1 MKKRFAGLLCLFVLV
16 LQTAVFAHGRPSE
29 VNEKV
34 IRAFHDA
41 FPMAEKVDWREK
53 ENSYVVYFTE
63 DAVRSQIEYD
73 LDGNFLSAVRYYQNP
88 CLLPLHLSWQLHK
101 KFGDKTVYG
110 VTETTSQSKTL
121 YYVKLEGQNDW
132 VTVRGNAD
140 GNLKVVEK
148 LDKLQ

>member
-1 MKKRFAGLLCLFVLV
+1 MKKRFAGLLCLLV
-16 LQTAVFAHGRPSE
+16 LLMQTTVFAHGRPSE

-63 DAVRSQIEYD
+63 DAIRSQIEFD

-101 KFGDKTVYG
+101 KFGDRTVYG
-110 VTETTSQSKTL
+110 ITETTSQSKTL
-121 YYVKLEGQNDW
+121 YYVKLEGPNDW
-132 VTVRGNAD
+132 VTIRGNAD
-140 GNLKVVEK
+140 GNLKLVEK
-148 LDKLQ
+148 LAKLQ